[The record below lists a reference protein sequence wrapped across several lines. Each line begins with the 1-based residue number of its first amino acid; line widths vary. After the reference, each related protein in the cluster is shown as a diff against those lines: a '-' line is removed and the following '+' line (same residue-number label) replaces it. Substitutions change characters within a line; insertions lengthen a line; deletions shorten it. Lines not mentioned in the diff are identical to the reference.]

1 MEYNRPQKALN
12 FDVMSAIEYDNGVFW
27 ISWEICLHFFD
38 VVYLNWNPKLFLY
51 RFDLPNNHYT
61 LLY

>member
-1 MEYNRPQKALN
+1 MFYLQKALN
-12 FDVMSAIEYDNGVFW
+12 FDLMSAIEYDNGVFW

-51 RFDLPNNHYT
+51 KYVGSRIRLPSMLPT
-61 LLY
+61 